1 MVNHLCS
8 LSEKLDIYSSSFN
21 NFIILGDFNVEM
33 EEQQN
38 RVFCDNNSFKNVIRQ
53 STCYKRPS
61 NPICI
66 DLILVT
72 TPQNLKALVVLETG
86 LSNFH
91 LITVTVMRKIFRKLK
106 PRILYYRSHKH
117 FSNEPDRESLLHE
130 LSKEVFVNTDDCTQR
145 FCDIDINI

>member
-1 MVNHLCS
+1 MVNHLRS

-21 NFIILGDFNVEM
+21 NIILGDFNVEM
-33 EEQQN
+33 EEEQN
-38 RVFCDNNSFKNVIRQ
+38 RVFCDNNNFKNVIRQ

-61 NPICI
+61 NTICI

-72 TPQNLKALVVLETG
+72 TPQKFKGTGVLETG

-106 PRILYYRSHKH
+106 PRTLYYRSYKH
-117 FSNEPDRESLLHE
+117 FSNEPDRESLLRE
-130 LSKEVFVNTDDCTQR
+130 LSKEVSVNTDDCTQR